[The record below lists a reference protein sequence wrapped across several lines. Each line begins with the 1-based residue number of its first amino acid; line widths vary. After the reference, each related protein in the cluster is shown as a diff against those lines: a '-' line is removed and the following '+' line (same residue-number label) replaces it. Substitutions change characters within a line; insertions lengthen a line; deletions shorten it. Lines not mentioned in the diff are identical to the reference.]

1 MTDFVGFADGEK
13 HVLDVGLPPTLWFL
27 LSTRSVAKLPVE
39 STLAA
44 GVGEITGTG
53 YQRVQQT
60 TPGFSP
66 SQRGVKIHFEPVVW
80 ETSVSRDWPDQVRSC
95 LLVTTA
101 DNTGKAIC
109 AWNLQPGGRPRN
121 MADAFITEI
130 FTPTIEVER
139 TARA

>member
-1 MTDFVGFADGEK
+1 M
-13 HVLDVGLPPTLWFL
+13 
-27 LSTRSVAKLPVE
+27 
-39 STLAA
+39 
-44 GVGEITGTG
+44 
-53 YQRVQQT
+53 
-60 TPGFSP
+60 
-66 SQRGVKIHFEPVVW
+66 KIHFEPVVW